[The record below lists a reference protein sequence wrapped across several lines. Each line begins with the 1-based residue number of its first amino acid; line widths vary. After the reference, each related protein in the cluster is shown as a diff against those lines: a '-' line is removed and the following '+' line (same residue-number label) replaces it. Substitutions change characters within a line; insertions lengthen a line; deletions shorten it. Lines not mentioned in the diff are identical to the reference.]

1 LDGILASLGFVVLK
15 VQNQKIRRSQL
26 QVSSRP
32 SKEDVKSILKTI
44 DVGYGR
50 MFAEFE
56 KVRIAI
62 EDIFNPSEKESNASV
77 PSD

>member
-1 LDGILASLGFVVLK
+1 
-15 VQNQKIRRSQL
+15 
-26 QVSSRP
+26 
-32 SKEDVKSILKTI
+32 
-44 DVGYGR
+44 